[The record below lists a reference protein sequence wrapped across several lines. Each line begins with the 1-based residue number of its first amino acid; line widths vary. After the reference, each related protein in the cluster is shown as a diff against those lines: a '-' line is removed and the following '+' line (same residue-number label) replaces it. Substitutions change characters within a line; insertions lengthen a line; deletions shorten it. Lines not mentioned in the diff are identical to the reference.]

1 MKLPGL
7 LAPLLLGGGVVPA
20 LGKVEIVGDNVRRSE
35 GQTRLGKG
43 MSTFESIAV
52 IIGASELT
60 KHAGLPYQGQDK
72 APVNQH
78 SRDGASIHSASA
90 NIKPIDLDALKS
102 ALPVSRSRYTI
113 RSTRPNRLT
122 KPQKNQTKPT
132 LNIQHQDAPII
143 TFKATNPAP
152 AAADP
157 EPPTPDHEPDYP
169 DPASAGASGGAQKRN
184 PATANRAIAGM
195 GAGLVSVMLV
205 FVVFL

>member
-7 LAPLLLGGGVVPA
+7 LVPLLLGGGVVPV

-43 MSTFESIAV
+43 MSTSESIAV
-52 IIGASELT
+52 ITGTSELT

-72 APVNQH
+72 PPVNQH

-90 NIKPIDLDALKS
+90 KIKPIDLDSLKI
-102 ALPVSRSRYTI
+102 ALP
-113 RSTRPNRLT
+113 
-122 KPQKNQTKPT
+122 KNQTKPT

-152 AAADP
+152 ADADP
-157 EPPTPDHEPDYP
+157 EPSTPDHDPDYP

-184 PATANRAIAGM
+184 PASANRAIAGM